1 MCCGGLSGL
10 SGDLQDLQGLKL
22 VIEDKHQNILA
33 GLYVHVLLLIISF
46 PSCPCH
52 AVFLGRPTVTGITWC
67 IDHGETLVKDVY
79 PLELMSLLTHLYI

>member
-1 MCCGGLSGL
+1 M

-22 VIEDKHQNILA
+22 VIEDKHQNVLA
-33 GLYVHVLLLIISF
+33 GLYVHPSFLHVLLLIISF

-79 PLELMSLLTHLYI
+79 PLELMSLLTHLHI